1 MWEIGT
7 EHARKHLGE
16 PWRPNIVKGLCM
28 HRCSWVGTIVVS
40 PYYSMLEDNKVGWER
55 LVWASRGPLGCRG
68 PTTYYTRVQLG
79 WERRPRAAIAIVQS
93 SRVGTLPYS
102 SKG

>member
-1 MWEIGT
+1 MQ
-7 EHARKHLGE
+7 LGG
-16 PWRPNIVKGLCM
+16 NYSL
-28 HRCSWVGTIVVS
+28 VVS
-40 PYYSMLEDNKVGWER
+40 PYYSMLEDNTSWVGAVSMGQQR
-55 LVWASRGPLGCRG
+55 AFPLGCRG